1 MNSSTYVRY
10 EVLRTF
16 RNRRFL
22 LFSLGFPLILYVIIA
37 STNRHA
43 KVDNIDFPLYFMAGM
58 ASWGAMLATLSSG
71 SRIALERQVG
81 WTRQIRI
88 TPLKMSVY
96 FAAKVICGYLMALVT
111 MAVLYVAGAALGVRL
126 GGSNWL
132 VMVGLLLVGLIPF
145 VLLGIMAGHLLTPES
160 LGPAVGG
167 LGALFAVF
175 GGAWGPIA
183 SGGAFLGV
191 VKLIPSYWLVQSG
204 KIAYDGGGWP
214 GQAWIVVAIWSIAV
228 GRLAIFVYRRDT
240 ARIA

>member
-1 MNSSTYVRY
+1 MSKSTYIRY

-22 LFSLGFPLILYVIIA
+22 FFSLGFPLILYVVIA

-43 KVDNIDFPLYFMAGM
+43 TVDDIGFPLYFMAGM
-58 ASWGAMLATLSSG
+58 VSWGAMLATLSSG

-81 WTRQIRI
+81 WTRQIRV
-88 TPLKMSVY
+88 TPLKKTTY
-96 FAAKVICGYLMALVT
+96 FAAKVVCGYLMAIVT
-111 MAVLYVAGAALGVRL
+111 MIVLYIAGSALGIHL
-126 GGSNWL
+126 GGGSWL
-132 VMVGLLLVGLIPF
+132 TMTGLLLVGLIPF

-183 SGGAFLGV
+183 TGGAFLDI

-204 KIAYDGGGWP
+204 KVAYGGGDWP
-214 GQAWIVVAIWSIAV
+214 GQAWIVVAVWSLVVA
-228 GRLAIFVYRRDT
+228 RLAMFAYRRDT